1 MEHEGLVRAFGV
13 ITDAGLHIAEV
24 ITDRHKQNAAW
35 IRGSLPDT
43 CHYFDIWH
51 VAKGNR
57 TSAEAK
63 RSYFL
68 EL

>member
-1 MEHEGLVRAFGV
+1 MEHEGLVRAVGV

-24 ITDRHKQNAAW
+24 ITDRHTQNAAW
-35 IRGSLPDT
+35 IRSLPDT
-43 CHYFDIWH
+43 CHYFNIWH

-63 RSYFL
+63 HS
-68 EL
+68 